1 MAEVLEGILVASK
14 IAEQAGITRSII
26 VTGLKKLESAGVIES
41 KSAGM
46 KGTKVRICNDM
57 LLEELENM
65 KNLYKLEHPEEF
77 E

>member
-1 MAEVLEGILVASK
+1 MRYVFEELQGPDGILVASK
-14 IAEQAGITRSII
+14 IAELAGITRSII

-57 LLEELENM
+57 LIEELENM
-65 KNLYKLEHPEEF
+65 
-77 E
+77 